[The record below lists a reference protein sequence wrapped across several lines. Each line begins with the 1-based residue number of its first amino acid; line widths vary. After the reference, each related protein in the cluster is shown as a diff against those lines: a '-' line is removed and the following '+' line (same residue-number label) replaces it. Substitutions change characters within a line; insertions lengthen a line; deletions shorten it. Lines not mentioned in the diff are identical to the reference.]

1 MSYSKA
7 ANERWNKTN
16 QKRYT
21 IAFMRR
27 TEADLIEK
35 LESVPNR
42 AGYIKSLI
50 RRDLAANPLHDPG
63 DTASPADL
71 PNVAPTEGEHVE
83 KTREKLME
91 AVEIASAEALRMLYA
106 FVLGLTG

>member
-1 MSYSKA
+1 MAYSKA

-16 QKRYT
+16 QQRYT

-50 RRDLAANPLHDPG
+50 RRDLAENPLNDPG
-63 DTASPADL
+63 STEMAPSDL
-71 PNVAPTEGEHVE
+71 PNASPTG
-83 KTREKLME
+83 LPD
-91 AVEIASAEALRMLYA
+91 AAAAEAEA
-106 FVLGLTG
+106 ESDF

>member
-16 QKRYT
+16 QQRYT

-35 LESVPNR
+35 LETVPNR
-42 AGYIKSLI
+42 AGYIKALI
-50 RRDLAANPLHDPG
+50 RRDLAANTLHDPG
-63 DTASPADL
+63 VADAAPANL
-71 PNVAPTEGEHVE
+71 PNVAP
-83 KTREKLME
+83 
-91 AVEIASAEALRMLYA
+91 AEAGTESD
-106 FVLGLTG
+106 F

>member
-1 MSYSKA
+1 MAYSKA

-16 QKRYT
+16 QQRYT

-42 AGYIKSLI
+42 AGYIKALI
-50 RRDLAANPLHDPG
+50 RRDLAENQLHDPG
-63 DTASPADL
+63 DTAAPADL
-71 PNVAPTEGEHVE
+71 PNVAPADAKVE

-91 AVEIASAEALRMLYA
+91 AVEIASEEELRLLYA

>member
-1 MSYSKA
+1 MAYNKA

-16 QKRYT
+16 QQRYT

-50 RRDLAANPLHDPG
+50 RRDLAENPLHDPD
-63 DTASPADL
+63 DTDASPTDL
-71 PNVAPTEGEHVE
+71 PDAAQPEAKTE
-83 KTREKLME
+83 
-91 AVEIASAEALRMLYA
+91 SD
-106 FVLGLTG
+106 F

>member
-1 MSYSKA
+1 MAYSKA

-42 AGYIKSLI
+42 AGYIKALI
-50 RRDLAANPLHDPG
+50 RRDLAANTLHDPG
-63 DTASPADL
+63 DTAAPADL
-71 PNVAPTEGEHVE
+71 PNVAPTE
-83 KTREKLME
+83 
-91 AVEIASAEALRMLYA
+91 AESESD
-106 FVLGLTG
+106 F

>member
-1 MSYSKA
+1 MAYSKA

-50 RRDLAANPLHDPG
+50 RRDLAENPLHDPG
-63 DTASPADL
+63 DTAAPAD
-71 PNVAPTEGEHVE
+71 A
-83 KTREKLME
+83 K
-91 AVEIASAEALRMLYA
+91 AESD
-106 FVLGLTG
+106 F